1 MYRPP
6 NGNMTVSEKFCEN
19 LLSAN
24 NKTSKNIFF
33 FFFFAVDLNINALD
47 YESNKDLIIIQHF
60 LSNMFQYNMIPTIN
74 KPTRGTRNTAE
85 AKTRI
90 ITNTVTSVNTHV
102 WNNKN

>member
-6 NGNMTVSEKFCEN
+6 NGDMTVSEKFCEN
-19 LLSAN
+19 VLSAN

-33 FFFFAVDLNINALD
+33 FFFFAVDLD
-47 YESNKDLIIIQHF
+47 IQHF
-60 LSNMFQYNMIPTIN
+60 LSSMFQYNMIPTRN

-90 ITNTVTSVNTHV
+90 ITNTVTSVEYTRLEQ
-102 WNNKN
+102 